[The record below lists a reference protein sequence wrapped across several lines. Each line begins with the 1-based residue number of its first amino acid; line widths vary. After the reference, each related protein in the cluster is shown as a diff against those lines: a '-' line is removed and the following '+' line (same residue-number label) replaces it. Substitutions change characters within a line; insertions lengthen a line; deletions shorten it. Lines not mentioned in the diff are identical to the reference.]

1 MKKGRKVSLSFSN
14 FFLFQ
19 SSSILVQITFIFSFL
34 VYFSNCSSDN
44 GYPNPNSQHWNT
56 LIIIPAPLSFGRIG
70 RVLLSPT
77 HHLFVNWYC
86 LNMRLLWPRAINGL
100 VPTGILTLTYL
111 PNTTLLSISWTLL
124 CRNQHGTWPLI
135 HQREDCWRNSH
146 KRWEI
151 CIFPSTLELVLL

>member
-1 MKKGRKVSLSFSN
+1 MVIGPVHFVLGTILEFYEERTQGKFILFY

-86 LNMRLLWPRAINGL
+86 LNMRLLWPSAINGL

-111 PNTTLLSISWTLL
+111 PNTTLLSIS
-124 CRNQHGTWPLI
+124 
-135 HQREDCWRNSH
+135 
-146 KRWEI
+146 
-151 CIFPSTLELVLL
+151 